1 MHSEIN
7 IWCSQHYVNSSE
19 NTFIHVPVATL
30 YSDNIYTFRK

>member
-7 IWCSQHYVNSSE
+7 IQRSQHYVNSSE
-19 NTFIHVPVATL
+19 TTFIHVPIASL